1 MNNWTQKTLMTPRK
15 KDKVKA
21 SVATRDARITYVLG
35 IAKIVTEANE
45 TAERSAPEKS
55 A

>member
-1 MNNWTQKTLMTPRK
+1 MTENNRANAKTT
-15 KDKVKA
+15 
-21 SVATRDARITYVLG
+21 VATRDARINYAPG

-45 TAERSAPEKS
+45 TAARTVTEKS